1 MADNP
6 LTSENRA
13 SIAARA
19 KAITL
24 KPNEEWPIIAAE
36 QTSVQD
42 VLVKYVIP
50 LAAIGPISAFIGGQL
65 FGINAIFVTIR
76 PSLLSG
82 ITTMITTFI
91 LSLVSLFV
99 LAFIANFLAPKFGG
113 REDFGKAFKLC
124 AYAMTA
130 AWVLAIFQLIPSL
143 GMLAALLGLY
153 SLYLL
158 YTGVTPMMAVPADK
172 AVGYTVVTVIGAF
185 LLYIIAGTIAATVTG
200 AFASV
205 GNYGAV
211 EDEVTMTIP
220 GAGEIKTSKSG
231 GTSTIEIPGVGTMKV
246 SEDGNSMQIEGT
258 VDGQEF
264 NANVQTDQTGAAAPA
279 Q

>member
-1 MADNP
+1 MPDNP

-24 KPNEEWPIIAAE
+24 KPNEEWPVIAAE
-36 QTSVQD
+36 PTSVQD

-50 LAAIGPISAFIGGQL
+50 LAAIGPIAAFIGGQL

-76 PSLLSG
+76 PSLMSG
-82 ITTMITTFI
+82 ITSMITTFI
-91 LSLVSLFV
+91 LGVVSLFA

-113 REDFGKAFKLC
+113 REDFTRAFKLC

-130 AWVLAIFQLIPSL
+130 AWLVAILQIIPSL
-143 GMLAALLGLY
+143 AILAALLSLY

-172 AVGYTVVTVIGAF
+172 AAGYTVLTIVGAF
-185 LLYIIAGTIAATVTG
+185 VLYVIAGTIAATVTG

-205 GNYGAV
+205 GSYGAV

-231 GTSTIEIPGVGTMKV
+231 GTSTIEIPGVGTMQV
-246 SEDGNSMQIEGT
+246 SEDGNSMKIEGT

-264 NANVQTDQTGAAAPA
+264 NANVQTDQTGTAAPA